1 VPGEQLAAAHPVLAE
16 LPRELLTP
24 RGSVAV
30 KKSPGSTSPESV
42 EAQLGAAR
50 RFLNASS

>member
-1 VPGEQLAAAHPVLAE
+1 
-16 LPRELLTP
+16 
-24 RGSVAV
+24 VAV

-50 RFLNASS
+50 RFVNASS